1 MKWTGLNELREKFL
15 EFFESKG
22 CLRLPS
28 FSLVPKDDNSLLL
41 INSGMAP
48 MKKYFTGEVTP
59 PRKRVTTCQKCIRTP
74 DIERVGIT
82 ARHGTFFEMLGNFSF
97 GDYFKHEATAWAW
110 EFFTKVLEMPP
121 EKLYV
126 SIYEDDDEAFDIWT
140 KEVGVDP
147 SHMVRLGKED
157 NFWEHGSGPWGP
169 HIYNKTIC
177 TFVAEYNIET
187 MGIVIGIDVGGST
200 TKIVGINGEQIQS
213 PMFITATDPVTSLF
227 GAFGKYIYDNGIQLS
242 DIEQVML
249 TGVGSAFVDSPLY
262 GLPTDKVDEFIANGL
277 GARHATD
284 IVAIRSLITNWSI
297 SS

>member
-1 MKWTGLNELREKFL
+1 VNLYKERFFMKWTGLNELREKFL

-147 SHMVRLGKED
+147 SHMVSL
-157 NFWEHGSGPWGP
+157 
-169 HIYNKTIC
+169 C
-177 TFVAEYNIET
+177 
-187 MGIVIGIDVGGST
+187 IGCGALSTGMPSSVVSDSHLISNGTPLGGST
-200 TKIVGINGEQIQS
+200 SSVS
-213 PMFITATDPVTSLF
+213 PT
-227 GAFGKYIYDNGIQLS
+227 
-242 DIEQVML
+242 
-249 TGVGSAFVDSPLY
+249 
-262 GLPTDKVDEFIANGL
+262 
-277 GARHATD
+277 
-284 IVAIRSLITNWSI
+284 
-297 SS
+297 